1 VSSIYVWFQEDF
13 GGSAEG
19 QMEHWLKY
27 AKGSLAEDLKNY
39 NGGLEHQYD
48 WHLNNLESVSR

>member
-1 VSSIYVWFQEDF
+1 MQIQPVWELRV
-13 GGSAEG
+13 GEYRVV
-19 QMEHWLKY
+19 Y

-48 WHLNNLESVSR
+48 WHLNNLQSVSR